1 MDNNEKLNLD
11 DISFDDFIDGG
22 VATAGEEAVASELAI
37 EETKEEITSELDDDA
52 AIKES
57 GEDVEDIESDKEVEE
72 VEEEEVEETSND
84 SAADDGVEAT
94 KSEADGIEDTVISE
108 VLGNLGYE
116 LEGDYADT
124 VEGLT
129 QMTQDVAQT
138 MAEDQLDN
146 LFEQFPEIQKH
157 LEYVMNGG
165 DSKQYYSMG
174 TRMNS
179 ISGAQVTEDNVMMQ
193 RAVLT
198 EYFRVKGHDDEFIS
212 ELLTDYEVGDKL
224 YGKAVKAKEA
234 LVKYEQSQQAQTLE
248 QQKAAQAQQ
257 RQEAQSFWSEVND
270 TIQESREF
278 SGIVVQQRDKK
289 KFFDYVSQPVDKQGN
304 TQRDLDHEGADM
316 DVRLAIDYLMFKGF
330 KLEDMIKA
338 KAKTE
343 TAKTL
348 RKQIRSSA
356 KSVKGAKGKGKS
368 GSFDVDNLDLSL
380 TSL

>member
-1 MDNNEKLNLD
+1 MDNKEKLNLD

-22 VATAGEEAVASELAI
+22 VATTGEEAVASELAV
-37 EETKEEITSELDDDA
+37 EETKEQPTNELDEDA

-57 GEDVEDIESDKEVEE
+57 GEEVEDIEEDEEPELEE
-72 VEEEEVEETSND
+72 VEADSK
-84 SAADDGVEAT
+84 SAADDGVEAQE
-94 KSEADGIEDTVISE
+94 SGEDGEIDNTVIGE
-108 VLGNLGYE
+108 VLTNLGYE

-146 LFEQFPEIQKH
+146 LFEQFPEIQQH
-157 LEYVMNGG
+157 LEFVLNGG
-165 DSKQYYSMG
+165 
-174 TRMNS
+174 NS
-179 ISGAQVTEDNVMMQ
+179 ADFYNQGSRLNTVANVNLTENNVNAQQ
-193 RAVLT
+193 AVLV
-198 EYFRVKGHDDEFIS
+198 EYFRVKGHDDAFIA
-212 ELLTDYEVGDKL
+212 ELLEDYASTDKL
-224 YGKAVKAKEA
+224 FDKSVKAKEA
-234 LVKYEQSQQAQTLE
+234 LLKYEQGQRAQQME
-248 QQKAAQAQQ
+248 QQKQASAQQ
-257 RQEAQSFWSEVND
+257 RQEAQNFWSDVSD

-289 KFFDYVSQPVDKQGN
+289 KFFDYISQPVDKQGN
-304 TQRDLDHEGADM
+304 TQRDLDHENAEM

-348 RKQIRSSA
+348 RKQIKTSTR
-356 KSVKGAKGKGKS
+356 SVKGAKGKGGSK
-368 GSFDVDNLDLSL
+368 SFDVDNLDLSL

>member
-1 MDNNEKLNLD
+1 MDNKEKLNLD

-22 VATAGEEAVASELAI
+22 VATTGEEAVASELAV
-37 EETKEEITSELDDDA
+37 EETKEEPTNELDEDA
-52 AIKES
+52 AVKES
-57 GEDVEDIESDKEVEE
+57 GEEVEDIDGDEDEEEIEVEE
-72 VEEEEVEETSND
+72 QETSD

-94 KSEADGIEDTVISE
+94 KSEADGIEETVITE
-108 VLGNLGYE
+108 VLNNLGYE

-157 LEYVMNGG
+157 LEYVLNGG
-165 DSKQYYSMG
+165 DSTQFYNMG
-174 TRMNS
+174 NRMSS
-179 ISGAQVTEDNVMMQ
+179 ISNAQVTEDNVMMQ

-198 EYFRVKGHDDEFIS
+198 EYFRVKGHDDDFIS

-234 LVKYEQSQQAQTLE
+234 LLKYEQAQQAQTLE
-248 QQKAAQAQQ
+248 QQKAQQ
-257 RQEAQSFWSEVND
+257 MQTREEAQSFWSDVNS
-270 TIQESREF
+270 TIQDAREF

-289 KFFDYVSQPVDKQGN
+289 KFFDYISQPVDKQGN
-304 TQRDLDHEGADM
+304 TQRDLDHENAEM

-348 RKQIRSSA
+348 RKQIRSTS
-356 KSVKGAKGKGKS
+356 KSVKGAKGRGKS
-368 GSFDVDNLDLSL
+368 KGFDVDNLDLSL

>member
-1 MDNNEKLNLD
+1 MDNKEKLNLD
-11 DISFDDFIDGG
+11 DISFDDFMDGG
-22 VATAGEEAVASELAI
+22 VATTGEDTVASELAI
-37 EETKEEITSELDDDA
+37 EETKSEIPNELDEDA
-52 AIKES
+52 AVK
-57 GEDVEDIESDKEVEE
+57 DV
-72 VEEEEVEETSND
+72 VEEEVDDIEDEEEIEEANND

-94 KSEADGIEDTVISE
+94 KSEEGGLEDTVISE

-146 LFEQFPEIQKH
+146 LFEQFPDIQKH

-165 DSKQYYSMG
+165 DSSQFYNMG

-179 ISGAQVTEDNVMMQ
+179 ISNANVTEDNVMIQ

-198 EYFRVKGHDDEFIS
+198 EYFRTKGHDDDFIS

-248 QQKAAQAQQ
+248 QQKAAQLKQKE
-257 RQEAQSFWSEVND
+257 EAKDFWSDVNT
-270 TIQESREF
+270 TIQDSREF

-289 KFFDYVSQPVDKQGN
+289 KFFDYVSQPIDKSGN
-304 TQRDLDHEGADM
+304 TQRDVDHENADM

-343 TAKTL
+343 TAQTL
-348 RKQIRSSA
+348 RKQIRSTAS
-356 KSVKGAKGKGKS
+356 KSVKGAKGKSKS

>member
-1 MDNNEKLNLD
+1 MDNKEKLNLD

-22 VATAGEEAVASELAI
+22 VATAGEEAVTSELAV
-37 EETKEEITSELDDDA
+37 EETKEEPTNELDEDA
-52 AIKES
+52 AVKES
-57 GEDVEDIESDKEVEE
+57 GEEVEDIDADDE
-72 VEEEEVEETSND
+72 EEEEVEETSND

-94 KSEADGIEDTVISE
+94 ESAEDGEIDNTVIGE
-108 VLGNLGYE
+108 VLTNLGYE

-146 LFEQFPEIQKH
+146 LFEQFPEIQQH
-157 LEYVMNGG
+157 LEFVLNGG
-165 DSKQYYSMG
+165 NSAEFYSQG
-174 TRMNS
+174 NRLNTVANVNLTENNVN
-179 ISGAQVTEDNVMMQ
+179 AQQ
-193 RAVLT
+193 AVLV
-198 EYFRVKGHDDEFIS
+198 EYFRVKGHDDSFIA
-212 ELLTDYEVGDKL
+212 ELLEDYASTDKL
-224 YGKAVKAKEA
+224 YDKSVKAKEA
-234 LVKYEQSQQAQTLE
+234 LLKYEQAQRANQMEAQKQAS
-248 QQKAAQAQQ
+248 AQQ
-257 RQEAQSFWSEVND
+257 RQEAQNFWSNVSD

-278 SGIVVQQRDKK
+278 SGIVVQQKDKK
-289 KFFDYVSQPVDKQGN
+289 KFFDYISQPVDKQGN
-304 TQRDLDHEGADM
+304 TQRDLDHENAEM

-348 RKQIRSSA
+348 RKQIKRSTR
-356 KSVKGAKGKGKS
+356 SVKGAKGKGGSK
-368 GSFDVDNLDLSL
+368 SFDVDNLDLSL

>member
-1 MDNNEKLNLD
+1 MDNKEKLNLD
-11 DISFDDFIDGG
+11 DISFDSFMDGD
-22 VATAGEEAVASELAI
+22 VATAGEDTVASELAI
-37 EETKEEITSELDDDA
+37 EETKSEIPNELDEDA
-52 AIKES
+52 AVK
-57 GEDVEDIESDKEVEE
+57 DVA
-72 VEEEEVEETSND
+72 EEEVDDIEDEEEIEEANND

-94 KSEADGIEDTVISE
+94 KSEEGGLEDTVISE

-146 LFEQFPEIQKH
+146 LFEQFPDIQRH

-165 DSKQYYSMG
+165 DSAQFYNMG

-179 ISGAQVTEDNVMMQ
+179 ISNANVTEDNVMIQ

-198 EYFRVKGHDDEFIS
+198 EYFRTKGHDDDFIS

-248 QQKAAQAQQ
+248 QQKAAQLKQKE
-257 RQEAQSFWSEVND
+257 EAKDFWSDVNT
-270 TIQESREF
+270 TIQDSREF

-289 KFFDYVSQPVDKQGN
+289 KFFDYVSQPIDKSGN
-304 TQRDLDHEGADM
+304 TQRDLDHENADM

-343 TAKTL
+343 TAQTL
-348 RKQIRSSA
+348 RKQIRSTAS
-356 KSVKGAKGKGKS
+356 KSVKGAKGKSKS

>member
-1 MDNNEKLNLD
+1 MDNKEKLNLD
-11 DISFDDFIDGG
+11 DISFDDFLDGG
-22 VATAGEEAVASELAI
+22 VATTGEEAVASELAV
-37 EETKEEITSELDDDA
+37 EEKKEEPTNELDEDA
-52 AIKES
+52 AVKES
-57 GEDVEDIESDKEVEE
+57 GEEVEDIDGDDDEQEIEVEE
-72 VEEEEVEETSND
+72 QETSD

-94 KSEADGIEDTVISE
+94 KSEEDGIEETVITE
-108 VLGNLGYE
+108 VLNNLGYE

-157 LEYVMNGG
+157 LEYVLNGG
-165 DSKQYYSMG
+165 ESTQFYNMG
-174 TRMNS
+174 NRMSS
-179 ISGAQVTEDNVMMQ
+179 ISNAQVTEDNVMMQ

-224 YGKAVKAKEA
+224 YGKAVKAKDA
-234 LVKYEQSQQAQTLE
+234 LLKYEQAQQAQTLE
-248 QQKAAQAQQ
+248 QQKAQQ
-257 RQEAQSFWSEVND
+257 MQTREEAQSFWSDVNT
-270 TIQESREF
+270 TIQDAREF

-289 KFFDYVSQPVDKQGN
+289 KFFDYVSQPVDQYGN
-304 TQRDLDHEGADM
+304 TQRDLDHESAEM

-348 RKQIRSSA
+348 RKQIRSTA
-356 KSVKGAKGKGKS
+356 KSVKGAKGRGKS
-368 GSFDVDNLDLSL
+368 KSFDVDNLDLSL

>member
-1 MDNNEKLNLD
+1 MDNKEKLNLD

-22 VATAGEEAVASELAI
+22 VATTGEEAVASELAI
-37 EETKEEITSELDDDA
+37 EETKEQPTNELDDDA
-52 AIKES
+52 AVKES
-57 GEDVEDIESDKEVEE
+57 GEAVEDINGDEDEEEIEVEE
-72 VEEEEVEETSND
+72 QETSD

-94 KSEADGIEDTVISE
+94 KSEEDGIEETVITE
-108 VLGNLGYE
+108 VLTNLGYE

-157 LEYVMNGG
+157 LEYVLNGG
-165 DSKQYYSMG
+165 DSSQFYNMG
-174 TRMNS
+174 NRMGS
-179 ISGAQVTEDNVMMQ
+179 ITNAQVTEDNVMMQ

-198 EYFRVKGHDDEFIS
+198 EYFRVKGHDDDFIS

-224 YGKAVKAKEA
+224 YGKAVKAKDA
-234 LVKYEQSQQAQTLE
+234 LLKYEQTQQAQTLE
-248 QQKAAQAQQ
+248 QQKAQQ
-257 RQEAQSFWSEVND
+257 QKTREEAQNFWSDVNS
-270 TIQESREF
+270 TIQDAREF

-289 KFFDYVSQPVDKQGN
+289 KFFDYVSQPVDQNGN

-348 RKQIRSSA
+348 RKQIRSTS
-356 KSVKGAKGKGKS
+356 KSVKGAKGRGKS
-368 GSFDVDNLDLSL
+368 KGFDVDNLDLSL

>member
-1 MDNNEKLNLD
+1 MDNKEKLNLD

-22 VATAGEEAVASELAI
+22 VATTGEEAVASELAV
-37 EETKEEITSELDDDA
+37 EETKEEPTNELDEDA
-52 AIKES
+52 AVKES
-57 GEDVEDIESDKEVEE
+57 GEEVEDIDGDEDEEEIEVEE
-72 VEEEEVEETSND
+72 QETSD

-94 KSEADGIEDTVISE
+94 KSEADGIEETVITE
-108 VLGNLGYE
+108 VLNNLGYE

-157 LEYVMNGG
+157 LEFVLNGG
-165 DSKQYYSMG
+165 DSTQFYNMG
-174 TRMNS
+174 NRMGS
-179 ISGAQVTEDNVMMQ
+179 ISNAQVTEDNVMMQ

-198 EYFRVKGHDDEFIS
+198 EYFRVKGHDDDFIS

-234 LVKYEQSQQAQTLE
+234 LLKYEQAQQAQTLE
-248 QQKAAQAQQ
+248 QQKAQQ
-257 RQEAQSFWSEVND
+257 QQTRQEAQNFWSDVNS
-270 TIQESREF
+270 TIQDAREF

-289 KFFDYVSQPVDKQGN
+289 KFFDYVSQPVDQYGN
-304 TQRDLDHEGADM
+304 TQRDLDHENAEM

-348 RKQIRSSA
+348 RKQIRSTS
-356 KSVKGAKGKGKS
+356 KSVKGAKGRNKSKG
-368 GSFDVDNLDLSL
+368 FDVDNLDLSL

>member
-1 MDNNEKLNLD
+1 MDNKEKLNLD

-22 VATAGEEAVASELAI
+22 VATAGEEAVASELAV
-37 EETKEEITSELDDDA
+37 EETKEEPTNELDEDA
-52 AIKES
+52 AVKES
-57 GEDVEDIESDKEVEE
+57 GEEVEDIDTDDE
-72 VEEEEVEETSND
+72 EEEEVEETSND

-94 KSEADGIEDTVISE
+94 ESAEDGEIDNTVIGE
-108 VLGNLGYE
+108 VLTNLGYE

-146 LFEQFPEIQKH
+146 LFEQFPEIQQH
-157 LEYVMNGG
+157 LEFVLNGG
-165 DSKQYYSMG
+165 NSAEFYSQG
-174 TRMNS
+174 NRLNTVANVNLTENNVN
-179 ISGAQVTEDNVMMQ
+179 AQQ
-193 RAVLT
+193 AVLV
-198 EYFRVKGHDDEFIS
+198 EYFRVKGHDDSFIA
-212 ELLTDYEVGDKL
+212 ELLEDYASTDKL
-224 YGKAVKAKEA
+224 YDKSVKAKEA
-234 LVKYEQSQQAQTLE
+234 LLKYEQAQRANQMEAQKQAS
-248 QQKAAQAQQ
+248 AQQ
-257 RQEAQSFWSEVND
+257 RQEAQNFWSNVSD

-278 SGIVVQQRDKK
+278 SGIVVQQKDKK
-289 KFFDYVSQPVDKQGN
+289 KFFDYISQPVDKQGN
-304 TQRDLDHEGADM
+304 TQRDLDHESAEM

-348 RKQIRSSA
+348 RKQIKRSTR
-356 KSVKGAKGKGKS
+356 SVKGAKGKGGSK
-368 GSFDVDNLDLSL
+368 SFDVDNLDLSL

>member
-1 MDNNEKLNLD
+1 MDNKEKLNLD
-11 DISFDDFIDGG
+11 DISFDDFMDGG
-22 VATAGEEAVASELAI
+22 VATTGEDTVASELAI
-37 EETKEEITSELDDDA
+37 EETKSEIPNELDEDA
-52 AIKES
+52 AVK
-57 GEDVEDIESDKEVEE
+57 DVVEE
-72 VEEEEVEETSND
+72 VDDIEDEEEIEEANND

-94 KSEADGIEDTVISE
+94 KSEEGGLEDTVISE

-146 LFEQFPEIQKH
+146 LFEQFPDIQKH

-165 DSKQYYSMG
+165 DSSQFYNMG

-179 ISGAQVTEDNVMMQ
+179 ISNANVTEDNVMIQ

-198 EYFRVKGHDDEFIS
+198 EYFRTKGHDDDFIS

-248 QQKAAQAQQ
+248 QQKAAQLKQKE
-257 RQEAQSFWSEVND
+257 EAKSFWSDVNT
-270 TIQESREF
+270 TIQDSREF

-289 KFFDYVSQPVDKQGN
+289 KFFDYVSQPIDKSGN
-304 TQRDLDHEGADM
+304 TQRDIDHENADM

-343 TAKTL
+343 TAQTL
-348 RKQIRSSA
+348 RKQIRSTAS
-356 KSVKGAKGKGKS
+356 KSVKGAKGKSKS

>member
-1 MDNNEKLNLD
+1 MDNKEKLNLD
-11 DISFDDFIDGG
+11 DISFDDFMDGG
-22 VATAGEEAVASELAI
+22 VATTGEDTVASELAI
-37 EETKEEITSELDDDA
+37 EETKSEIPNELDEDA
-52 AIKES
+52 AVK
-57 GEDVEDIESDKEVEE
+57 DV
-72 VEEEEVEETSND
+72 VEEEVDDIEDEEEIEEANND

-94 KSEADGIEDTVISE
+94 KSEEGGLEDTVISE

-146 LFEQFPEIQKH
+146 LFEQFPDIQKH

-165 DSKQYYSMG
+165 DSSQFYNMG

-179 ISGAQVTEDNVMMQ
+179 ISNANVTEDNVMIQ

-198 EYFRVKGHDDEFIS
+198 EYFRTKGHDDDFIS

-248 QQKAAQAQQ
+248 QQKAAQLKQKE
-257 RQEAQSFWSEVND
+257 EAKSFWSDVNT
-270 TIQESREF
+270 TIQDSREF

-289 KFFDYVSQPVDKQGN
+289 KFFDYVSQPIDKSGN
-304 TQRDLDHEGADM
+304 TQRDIDHENADM

-343 TAKTL
+343 TAQTL
-348 RKQIRSSA
+348 RKQIRSTAS
-356 KSVKGAKGKGKS
+356 KSVKGAKGKSKS

>member
-1 MDNNEKLNLD
+1 MDNKEKLNLD
-11 DISFDDFIDGG
+11 DISFDDFIGGG
-22 VATAGEEAVASELAI
+22 VATTGEEAVTSELAV
-37 EETKEEITSELDDDA
+37 EETKEETTNELDDDA
-52 AIKES
+52 AVKES
-57 GEDVEDIESDKEVEE
+57 GEEVEDIDEDEESELEE
-72 VEEEEVEETSND
+72 IEADSK
-84 SAADDGVEAT
+84 SAADDAVEVQES
-94 KSEADGIEDTVISE
+94 SEDGEIDNTVIEE

-146 LFEQFPEIQKH
+146 LFEQFPEIQQH
-157 LEYVMNGG
+157 LEFVLNGG
-165 DSKQYYSMG
+165 DCSEFYSQSNRLN
-174 TRMNS
+174 TVANVN
-179 ISGAQVTEDNVMMQ
+179 ITENNVNAQQ
-193 RAVLT
+193 AVLV
-198 EYFRVKGHDDEFIS
+198 EYFRVKGHDDAFIA
-212 ELLTDYEVGDKL
+212 ELLEDYASTDKL
-224 YGKAVKAKEA
+224 FDKSVKAKEA
-234 LVKYEQSQQAQTLE
+234 LLKYEQAQRSQQME
-248 QQKAAQAQQ
+248 NQKQAQAEQ
-257 RQEAQSFWSEVND
+257 RQEAQNFWSSISD

-289 KFFDYVSQPVDKQGN
+289 KFFDYISQPVDNQGN
-304 TQRDLDHEGADM
+304 TQRDLDHESAEM

-348 RKQIRSSA
+348 RKQIRSST

-368 GSFDVDNLDLSL
+368 SSFDVDNLDLSL

>member
-1 MDNNEKLNLD
+1 MDNKEKLNLD
-11 DISFDDFIDGG
+11 DISFDDFMDGG
-22 VATAGEEAVASELAI
+22 VATTGEDTVASELAI
-37 EETKEEITSELDDDA
+37 EETKSEIPNELDEDA
-52 AIKES
+52 AVK
-57 GEDVEDIESDKEVEE
+57 DVVEE
-72 VEEEEVEETSND
+72 VDDIEDEEEIEEANND

-94 KSEADGIEDTVISE
+94 KSEEGGLEDTVISE

-146 LFEQFPEIQKH
+146 LFEQFPDIQKH

-165 DSKQYYSMG
+165 DSAQFYNMG

-179 ISGAQVTEDNVMMQ
+179 ISNANVTEDNVMIQ

-198 EYFRVKGHDDEFIS
+198 EYFRTKGHDDDFIS

-248 QQKAAQAQQ
+248 QQKAAQLKQKE
-257 RQEAQSFWSEVND
+257 EAKSFWSDVNT
-270 TIQESREF
+270 TIQDSREF

-289 KFFDYVSQPVDKQGN
+289 KFFDYVSQPIDKSGN
-304 TQRDLDHEGADM
+304 TQRDIDHENADM

-343 TAKTL
+343 TAQTL
-348 RKQIRSSA
+348 RKQIRSTAS
-356 KSVKGAKGKGKS
+356 KSVKGAKGKSKS

>member
-1 MDNNEKLNLD
+1 MDKKEKLNLD

-22 VATAGEEAVASELAI
+22 VATTGEEAVASELAI
-37 EETKEEITSELDDDA
+37 EETKEQPTNELDEDA
-52 AIKES
+52 AVKES
-57 GEDVEDIESDKEVEE
+57 GEEVEDIEEDEESELEE
-72 VEEEEVEETSND
+72 VEADSK
-84 SAADDGVEAT
+84 SAADDGVEAQE
-94 KSEADGIEDTVISE
+94 SGEDGEIDNTVIGE
-108 VLGNLGYE
+108 VLTNLGYE

-146 LFEQFPEIQKH
+146 LFEQFPEIQQH
-157 LEYVMNGG
+157 LEFVLNGG
-165 DSKQYYSMG
+165 
-174 TRMNS
+174 NS
-179 ISGAQVTEDNVMMQ
+179 AEFYNQGSRLSTVANVNLTENNVNAQQ
-193 RAVLT
+193 AVLV
-198 EYFRVKGHDDEFIS
+198 EYFRVKGHDDAFIA
-212 ELLTDYEVGDKL
+212 ELLEDYASTDKL
-224 YGKAVKAKEA
+224 FDKSVKAKEA
-234 LVKYEQSQQAQTLE
+234 LLKYEQGQRAQQME
-248 QQKAAQAQQ
+248 QQKQASVQQ
-257 RQEAQSFWSEVND
+257 RQEAQNFWGEVSD

-289 KFFDYVSQPVDKQGN
+289 KFFDYISQPVDKQGN
-304 TQRDLDHEGADM
+304 TQRDLDHENAEM

-348 RKQIRSSA
+348 RKQIKSSTR
-356 KSVKGAKGKGKS
+356 SVKGAKGKGGSK
-368 GSFDVDNLDLSL
+368 SFDVDNLDLSL

>member
-1 MDNNEKLNLD
+1 MDNKEKLNLD

-22 VATAGEEAVASELAI
+22 VATTGEEAVASELAI
-37 EETKEEITSELDDDA
+37 EETKEQPTNELDEDA
-52 AIKES
+52 AVKES
-57 GEDVEDIESDKEVEE
+57 GEEVEDIEEDEESELEE
-72 VEEEEVEETSND
+72 VEADSK
-84 SAADDGVEAT
+84 SAADDGVEAQE
-94 KSEADGIEDTVISE
+94 SGEDGEIDNTVIGE
-108 VLGNLGYE
+108 VLTNLGYE

-146 LFEQFPEIQKH
+146 LFEQFPEIQQH
-157 LEYVMNGG
+157 LEFVLNGG
-165 DSKQYYSMG
+165 
-174 TRMNS
+174 NS
-179 ISGAQVTEDNVMMQ
+179 AEFYNQGSRLSTVANVNLTENNVNAQQ
-193 RAVLT
+193 AVLV
-198 EYFRVKGHDDEFIS
+198 EYFRVKGHDDAFIA
-212 ELLTDYEVGDKL
+212 ELLEDYASTDKL
-224 YGKAVKAKEA
+224 FDKSVKAKEA
-234 LVKYEQSQQAQTLE
+234 LLKYEQGQRAQQME
-248 QQKAAQAQQ
+248 QQKQASVQQ
-257 RQEAQSFWSEVND
+257 RQEAQNFWGEVSD

-289 KFFDYVSQPVDKQGN
+289 KFFDYISQPVDKQGN
-304 TQRDLDHEGADM
+304 TQRDLDHENAEM

-348 RKQIRSSA
+348 RKQIKSSTR
-356 KSVKGAKGKGKS
+356 SVKGAKGKGGSK
-368 GSFDVDNLDLSL
+368 SFDVDNLDLSL

>member
-1 MDNNEKLNLD
+1 MDNKEKLNLD

-22 VATAGEEAVASELAI
+22 VATTGEEAVASELAV
-37 EETKEEITSELDDDA
+37 EETKEQPTNELDEDA
-52 AIKES
+52 AVKES
-57 GEDVEDIESDKEVEE
+57 GEEVEDIEEDEEPELEE
-72 VEEEEVEETSND
+72 VEADSK
-84 SAADDGVEAT
+84 SAADDGVEAQE
-94 KSEADGIEDTVISE
+94 SGEDGEIDNTVIGE
-108 VLGNLGYE
+108 VLTNLGYE

-146 LFEQFPEIQKH
+146 LFEQFPEIQQH
-157 LEYVMNGG
+157 LEFVLNGG
-165 DSKQYYSMG
+165 
-174 TRMNS
+174 NS
-179 ISGAQVTEDNVMMQ
+179 ADFYNQGSRLNTVANVNLTENNVNAQQ
-193 RAVLT
+193 AVLV
-198 EYFRVKGHDDEFIS
+198 EYFRVKGHDDAFIA
-212 ELLTDYEVGDKL
+212 ELLEDYASTDKL
-224 YGKAVKAKEA
+224 FDKSVKAKEA
-234 LVKYEQSQQAQTLE
+234 LLKYEQGQRAQQME
-248 QQKAAQAQQ
+248 QQKQASAQQ
-257 RQEAQSFWSEVND
+257 RQEAQNFWSDVSD

-289 KFFDYVSQPVDKQGN
+289 KFFDYISQPVDKQGN
-304 TQRDLDHEGADM
+304 TQRDLDHENAEM

-348 RKQIRSSA
+348 RKQIKTSTR
-356 KSVKGAKGKGKS
+356 SVKGAKGKGGSK
-368 GSFDVDNLDLSL
+368 SFDVDNLDLSL

>member
-1 MDNNEKLNLD
+1 MDNKEKLNLD

-22 VATAGEEAVASELAI
+22 VATTGEEAVASELAI
-37 EETKEEITSELDDDA
+37 EETKEQPTNELDDDA
-52 AIKES
+52 AVKES
-57 GEDVEDIESDKEVEE
+57 GETVEDIDGDEDEEEIEVEE
-72 VEEEEVEETSND
+72 QETSD

-94 KSEADGIEDTVISE
+94 KSEEDGIEETVITE
-108 VLGNLGYE
+108 VLTNLGYE

-157 LEYVMNGG
+157 LEYVLNGG
-165 DSKQYYSMG
+165 DSSQFYNMG
-174 TRMNS
+174 NRMGS
-179 ISGAQVTEDNVMMQ
+179 ITSAQVTEDNVMMQ

-198 EYFRVKGHDDEFIS
+198 EYFRVKGHDDDFIS

-224 YGKAVKAKEA
+224 YGKAVKAKDA
-234 LVKYEQSQQAQTLE
+234 LLKYEQAQQAQTLE
-248 QQKAAQAQQ
+248 QQKAQQ
-257 RQEAQSFWSEVND
+257 QKTREEAQNFWSDVNS
-270 TIQESREF
+270 TIQDAREF

-289 KFFDYVSQPVDKQGN
+289 KFFDYVSQPVDQHGN
-304 TQRDLDHEGADM
+304 TQRDIDHESADM

-348 RKQIRSSA
+348 RKQIRSTS
-356 KSVKGAKGKGKS
+356 KSVKGAKGRGKS
-368 GSFDVDNLDLSL
+368 KGFDVDNLDLSL

>member
-1 MDNNEKLNLD
+1 MDNKEKLNLD

-22 VATAGEEAVASELAI
+22 VATAGEEAVASELAV
-37 EETKEEITSELDDDA
+37 EETKEEPTNELDEDA
-52 AIKES
+52 AVKES
-57 GEDVEDIESDKEVEE
+57 GEEVEDIDTDDE
-72 VEEEEVEETSND
+72 EEEEVEETSND

-94 KSEADGIEDTVISE
+94 ESAEDGEIDNTVIGE
-108 VLGNLGYE
+108 VLTNLGYE

-157 LEYVMNGG
+157 LEFVLNGG
-165 DSKQYYSMG
+165 DSSEFYSQG
-174 TRMNS
+174 NRLNTVANVNLTENNVN
-179 ISGAQVTEDNVMMQ
+179 AQQ
-193 RAVLT
+193 AVLV
-198 EYFRVKGHDDEFIS
+198 EYFRVKGHDDSFIA
-212 ELLTDYEVGDKL
+212 ELLEDYASTDKL
-224 YGKAVKAKEA
+224 YDKSVKAKEA
-234 LVKYEQSQQAQTLE
+234 LLKYEQAQRAHQMEAQKQAS
-248 QQKAAQAQQ
+248 AQQ
-257 RQEAQSFWSEVND
+257 RQEAQNFWSNVSE
-270 TIQESREF
+270 TIEESREF
-278 SGIVVQQRDKK
+278 SGIVVQQKDKK
-289 KFFDYVSQPVDKQGN
+289 KFFDYISQPVDKQGN
-304 TQRDLDHEGADM
+304 TQRDLDHEGAEM

-348 RKQIRSSA
+348 RKQIKRSTR
-356 KSVKGAKGKGKS
+356 SVKGAKGKGGSK
-368 GSFDVDNLDLSL
+368 SFDVDNLDLSL